1 MVIGIST
8 FHPKDI
14 NWSYRY
20 LGNDALNQIKTNKK
34 NSVFNSN
41 QNMLGSVKNEN
52 TDDSKNGM
60 PAKKLSQPPRNIMD
74 VSTDMRAIL
83 MYSARKILQT
93 QSQNTQHGNQQQSRL
108 LLLRDQKDVDLFQ
121 LYQK

>member
-1 MVIGIST
+1 MTYMMHSTPIHKMVIGIST

-60 PAKKLSQPPRNIMD
+60 PAKKLSQPPRNIID

-93 QSQNTQHGNQQQSRL
+93 QSQNINMEPAIISASPS
-108 LLLRDQKDVDLFQ
+108 
-121 LYQK
+121 

>member
-1 MVIGIST
+1 MTYMMHSTPIHKMVIGIST

-83 MYSARKILQT
+83 MYLSLI
-93 QSQNTQHGNQQQSRL
+93 HI
-108 LLLRDQKDVDLFQ
+108 
-121 LYQK
+121 